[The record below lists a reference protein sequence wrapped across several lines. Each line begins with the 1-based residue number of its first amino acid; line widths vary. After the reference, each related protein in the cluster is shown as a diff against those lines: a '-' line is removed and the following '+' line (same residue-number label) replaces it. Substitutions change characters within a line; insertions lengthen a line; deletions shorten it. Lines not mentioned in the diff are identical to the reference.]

1 MEKENATHRIDIE
14 VRFDP
19 SLISKE
25 EIKGIIFR
33 RRENLRRSEIIEYE
47 FEDVNL
53 IKASVYIS
61 KDFISKSWDAELVKF
76 YAEEYLGDL
85 MFPAGIEKSEIA
97 VEVEKLK

>member
-1 MEKENATHRIDIE
+1 MRIEDATHRIEIE
-14 VRFDP
+14 VRFDL

-25 EIKGIIFR
+25 EIEGIIFR
-33 RRENLRRSEIIEYE
+33 RRKNLRGSEIIEYE

-53 IKASVYIS
+53 MKASVYIS

-76 YAEEYLGDL
+76 YAEEYLGSL
-85 MFPAGIEKSEIA
+85 MFPAGIEKSGIA